1 MCGIASAGI
10 VCALPREPSFKRPV
24 IVCGD
29 KAVDAGFDLK
39 SLLDQT
45 LLLFILV
52 GFLAQMVDGALGM
65 AYGVTGS
72 TVLISIGVP
81 PAQASAAIHAA
92 EVFTTGASGISHIAH
107 RNLDWRLF
115 RRLAPAGIIGGVLGA
130 YVLTNVPG
138 DLIKPFV
145 CLYLVIMGG
154 IILSRAI
161 RGLKEAPPHLE
172 GAVPLGLAGGFMD
185 AVGGGGWG
193 PVVAS
198 TLLGRGHAPRFAI
211 GTVNTA
217 EFFVTVAISATFVW
231 AIATGGLAVAEGLLG
246 HAKAVLGLVIGGLL
260 AAPLAGYATKLIPA
274 RTLMG
279 IVGALV
285 IALASYQTWQ
295 VFQKL
300 TGN

>member
-1 MCGIASAGI
+1 MLIAH
-10 VCALPREPSFKRPV
+10 EPHRN
-24 IVCGD
+24 GWE
-29 KAVDAGFDLK
+29 AGFLATNFDLM
-39 SLLDQT
+39 SLIDLN
-45 LLLFILV
+45 LALFILV

-65 AYGVTGS
+65 AYGITGS
-72 TVLISIGVP
+72 TVLMSIGVP
-81 PAQASAAIHAA
+81 PAQASATIHAA

-107 RNLDWRLF
+107 RNLDWKLF
-115 RRLAPAGIIGGVLGA
+115 WRLAPAGILGGVLGA

-138 DLIKPFV
+138 NLIKPFV
-145 CLYLVIMGG
+145 CVYLAIMGG

-161 RGLKEAPPHLE
+161 RGLKEAPPHLN
-172 GAVPLGLAGGFMD
+172 GAVPLGFGGGFLD

-231 AIATGGLAVAEGLLG
+231 AIFNGGLGEEDGLAG
-246 HAKAVLGLVIGGLL
+246 HARAVLGLVIGGLI
-260 AAPLAGYATKLIPA
+260 AAPIAGYATKLIPA
-274 RTLMG
+274 RILMG
-279 IVGALV
+279 MVGALV
-285 IALASYQTWQ
+285 IVLASWQGWQ

-300 TGN
+300 TGH

>member
-1 MCGIASAGI
+1 MLDG
-10 VCALPREPSFKRPV
+10 
-24 IVCGD
+24 
-29 KAVDAGFDLK
+29 GFDLK
-39 SLLDQT
+39 SLVDQT

-92 EVFTTGASGISHIAH
+92 EVFTTGASGISHVAH

-295 VFQKL
+295 VLQKL
-300 TGN
+300 TSN

>member
-1 MCGIASAGI
+1 MKQTLRAPRAGDE
-10 VCALPREPSFKRPV
+10 ALPA
-24 IVCGD
+24 D
-29 KAVDAGFDLK
+29 FDLK
-39 SLLDQT
+39 SLFDMT
-45 LLLFILV
+45 FLLFVLV
-52 GFLAQMVDGALGM
+52 GFLAQTVDGALGM

-72 TVLISIGVP
+72 TVLISLGLP

-115 RRLAPAGIIGGVLGA
+115 RRLAPAGILGGVLGA

-138 DLIKPFV
+138 QLIKPFV
-145 CLYLVIMGG
+145 CLYLVVMGG

-161 RGLKEAPPHLE
+161 RGLKETPPHLE

-217 EFFVTVAISATFVW
+217 EFFVTVAISATFIW
-231 AIATGGLAVAEGLLG
+231 AIATGGLAVAQGLVG
-246 HAKAVLGLVIGGLL
+246 HIKAVAGLVIGGLI
-260 AAPLAGYATKLIPA
+260 AAPIAGYATKLIPA

-279 IVGALV
+279 IVGVLV
-285 IALASYQTWQ
+285 IALASYQAWQ
-295 VFQKL
+295 VFQRL
-300 TGN
+300 AAG